1 MTATTTTATTQQPS
15 IFRMFYTAKR
25 TQLVLEQGWT
35 NAQGVKV
42 AGIKVGRIEKIS
54 ITANSTDKVTGEI
67 TTKFLNCVHVVYIS
81 ASGKRC
87 SQFISCRAY
96 LARATEKRKEEAQ
109 NYQAYQNFS
118 NASVWSVYPKPNPK
132 KKVIPSP
139 TQDNAATP
147 KPPRTVTTV
156 KEAVTCD
163 CEDFE
168 HQGSYLSEHPYL
180 WEKVIKGYSIC
191 KHSFTVMSHLGFDSL
206 GSYLK
211 AWKPG
216 GRLNK
221 LGAVMNSTRRS
232 A

>member
-1 MTATTTTATTQQPS
+1 
-15 IFRMFYTAKR
+15 MFYTSKR

-42 AGIKVGRIEKIS
+42 AGIKVRRIEKIS
-54 ITANSTDKVTGEI
+54 ITCNSTDKVTGEI
-67 TTKFLNCVHVVYIS
+67 TTKFLNCVHVTYIS

-96 LARATEKRKEEAQ
+96 LARATEKRKEEALK
-109 NYQAYQNFS
+109 YQAYQNFS
-118 NASVWSVYPKPNPK
+118 DATVWSVYPKPDSN

-139 TQDNAATP
+139 QQNDAAKIA

-163 CEDFE
+163 CEDFD

-191 KHSFTVMSHLGFDSL
+191 KHSYTVLSHLGCDSL
-206 GSYLK
+206 GAYFKS
-211 AWKPG
+211 WKPG
-216 GRLNK
+216 GRLSNV
-221 LGAVMNSTRRS
+221 GAVMNRTTRKS

>member
-1 MTATTTTATTQQPS
+1 MTTSTTATTAN
-15 IFRMFYTAKR
+15 IYRLFYTHKR
-25 TQLVLEQGWT
+25 TQMLLESGWV

-42 AGIKVGRIEKIS
+42 EGVKVKSVEKVS
-54 ITANSTDKVTGEI
+54 ITCNSTDKVTGEI
-67 TTKFLNCVHVVYIS
+67 TTKFLNCVHVVYRS

-96 LARATEKRKEEAQ
+96 LARATEKRREESLK
-109 NYQAYQNFS
+109 YQAYQNFS
-118 NASVWSVYPKPNPK
+118 NASVWSVYPKPSEN

-139 TQDNAATP
+139 QQNDAAKIA

-156 KEAVTCD
+156 KEAVVCD
-163 CEDFE
+163 CPDFE
-168 HQGSYLSEHPYL
+168 EQSEYLGQHPYL

-191 KHSFTVMSHLGFDSL
+191 KHSLTVLNHLGFDSL

-211 AWKPG
+211 AWRPG

-221 LGAVMNSTRRS
+221 LGAVMNQTTRRS

>member
-1 MTATTTTATTQQPS
+1 MPASTTTQQPS

-25 TQLVLEQGWT
+25 TQIVLEQGWT

-42 AGIKVGRIEKIS
+42 EGVKVGRIEKIS
-54 ITANSTDKVTGEI
+54 ITCKTTDKVTGEI
-67 TTKFLNCVHVVYIS
+67 TTKFLNCVHVTYIS

-96 LARATEKRKEEAQ
+96 LARATEKRKEEALK
-109 NYQAYQNFS
+109 YQAYQNFS
-118 NASVWSVYPKPNPK
+118 DATVWSVYPKPDPN

-139 TQDNAATP
+139 QQNDAATIA

-156 KEAVTCD
+156 KDAVVCD
-163 CEDFE
+163 CPDFE
-168 HQGSYLSEHPYL
+168 EQGGYLSEHPYL
-180 WEKVIKGYSIC
+180 WQKVIKGYSIC
-191 KHSFTVMSHLGFDSL
+191 KHSLCTLSHLGFDSL
-206 GSYLK
+206 GGYLK

>member
-15 IFRMFYTAKR
+15 IFRMFYTSKR
-25 TQLVLEQGWT
+25 TQIVLEQGWT

-54 ITANSTDKVTGEI
+54 ITCNSTDKVTGEV
-67 TTKFLNCVHVVYIS
+67 TTKFLNCVHVTYIS

-96 LARATEKRKEEAQ
+96 LARATQKRREEAQ
-109 NYQAYQNFS
+109 NYTAYQNFS
-118 NASVWSVYPKPNPK
+118 DATVWSVYPKPSTT
-132 KKVIPSP
+132 KVIPSP
-139 TQDNAATP
+139 TDNETP
-147 KPPRTVTTV
+147 KKAPRTVTTV
-156 KEAVTCD
+156 KDAVCCD
-163 CEDFE
+163 CEDYSF
-168 HQGSYLSEHPYL
+168 QSGYLSEHPYL

-221 LGAVMNSTRRS
+221 LGAVMNQTTRRS